1 MNLPTVL
8 TLMRIG
14 AVPILAILYL
24 FSFSWVN
31 LVCCVIFTVAALTD
45 LLDGYLARKWE
56 QTSSFG
62 AFLDPVADKMLVV
75 VVLLL
80 LLYAHPSF
88 WMLLPA
94 VVIIGREITV
104 SALREWMAEKG
115 KRGVVAVSSLGKY
128 KTTLQMIALGMLI
141 YEQPIG
147 FIPIMNIGYILL
159 YIAAGLTIWSMLLY
173 LKSAR
178 PEFELSDSV

>member
-1 MNLPTVL
+1 MNLPIIL
-8 TLMRIG
+8 TFMRIG

-24 FSFSWVN
+24 FSFPWVN

-115 KRGVVAVSSLGKY
+115 KRGLVAVSNLGKY
-128 KTTLQMIALGMLI
+128 KTTLQMVALGMLI

-147 FIPIMNIGYILL
+147 WIPIMNIGYILL
-159 YIAAGLTIWSMLLY
+159 YIAASLTLWSMLLY

-178 PEFELSDSV
+178 SEFDISDSV